1 MKRKIRVDFKKNRS
15 KPARDKTWTR
25 GFEEHQFQDD
35 QTQRNERVRAKGD
48 LSRKRTILQDDK
60 TANAQNLTTAG
71 ELPAVDTKTCLP
83 GRVLRVHGLF
93 SVVETD
99 QGEHFGCTVRRVL
112 KTLATDARHVVAAG
126 DRVWILPD
134 QERTTAPA
142 ATSAAGAGAKAV
154 AHSPASDSLPL
165 TGTPEKK
172 DPLPQRALNPSELP
186 NKGVIE
192 RIEARHGVLE
202 RSARGKE
209 HVLVANLDQVFFV
222 VSVVEPGLKI
232 HLVDRYLAA
241 ANRAQIQAIL
251 CLNKIDLAEAGSYQR
266 LIGCW
271 ERLGVEV
278 ILTSAK
284 TGMGVARLRQLLKGK
299 QSAFSG
305 QSGVG
310 KSSLLNAI
318 EPGLGLRV
326 REVSDVNAKGK
337 HTTTTNE
344 LIRLSAGGWVAD
356 TPGIRQFDIWQ
367 TSAGELEG
375 LFTEFRPFVPFC
387 PFPDCTHTHE
397 EKCAVRAAVNRRLI
411 HASRYH
417 SYLGLLQTR
426 ES

>member
-1 MKRKIRVDFKKNRS
+1 MGMKRKIRVDFKKNRS

-25 GFEEHQFQDD
+25 GFEEHRFEDD
-35 QTQRNERVRAKGD
+35 KSQHAERVRPKGD
-48 LSRKRTILQDDK
+48 MSRKRTILQDGQK
-60 TANAQNLTTAG
+60 SNSEKGATAG
-71 ELPAVDTKTCLP
+71 ELPSVDTLTCLP
-83 GRVLRVHGLF
+83 GRIIRVHGLY

-112 KTLATDARHVVAAG
+112 KTLATDARHVVATG

-134 QERTTAPA
+134 KDRTVSKTSTVPLEIKDKEAPE
-142 ATSAAGAGAKAV
+142 TKDDVS
-154 AHSPASDSLPL
+154 
-165 TGTPEKK
+165 TGPF
-172 DPLPQRALNPSELP
+172 QRALNPSELP
-186 NKGVIE
+186 KQGVIE
-192 RIEARHGVLE
+192 RIEQRHGVLQ

-222 VSVVEPGLKI
+222 VSVVEPDLKI

-241 ANRAQIQAIL
+241 ANRSQIKPII
-251 CLNKIDLAEAGSYQR
+251 CLNKIDLSEAGSYQR
-266 LIGCW
+266 LVGCW

-284 TGMGVARLRQLLKGK
+284 TNLGINRLRHLVKGK

-344 LIRLSAGGWVAD
+344 LIRLREGGWVAD
-356 TPGIRQFDIWQ
+356 TPGVRQFEIWQ

-397 EKCAVRAAVNRRLI
+397 ARCAVRSAVNRRLI

-417 SYLGLLQTR
+417 SYLGLLQSR

>member
-15 KPARDKTWTR
+15 KPARDKNWTR
-25 GFEEHQFQDD
+25 GFEEHRFEDD
-35 QTQRNERVRAKGD
+35 QTQNRERVRPKGE
-48 LSRKRTILQDDK
+48 LSRKRTIVQDRTGPTPD
-60 TANAQNLTTAG
+60 QTTTPG
-71 ELPAVDTKTCLP
+71 ELPAVDTNTCLR
-83 GRVLRVHGLF
+83 GRVLRVHGLY
-93 SVVETD
+93 SVVETE
-99 QGEHFGCTVRRVL
+99 QGDHFGCTVRRVL
-112 KTLATDARHVVAAG
+112 KTLATDARHVVATG
-126 DRVWILPD
+126 DQVWIRPD
-134 QERTTAPA
+134 QDRTVAKPVEKPA
-142 ATSAAGAGAKAV
+142 AG
-154 AHSPASDSLPL
+154 
-165 TGTPEKK
+165 GT
-172 DPLPQRALNPSELP
+172 DVVTLAPQRALNPSELP
-186 NKGVIE
+186 KQGVIE
-192 RIEARHGVLE
+192 RIEPRHGVLE

-241 ANRAQIQAIL
+241 ANRSGIPAVV
-251 CLNKIDLAEAGSYQR
+251 CLNKIDLAEAGMYQR
-266 LIGCW
+266 IIGCW

-278 ILTSAK
+278 LLTSAK
-284 TGMGVARLRQLLKGK
+284 TGWGVGRLRELLVGK

-310 KSSLLNAI
+310 KSSLLNAV

-337 HTTTTNE
+337 HTTTANE
-344 LIRLSAGGWVAD
+344 LIRLRNGGWVAD
-356 TPGIRQFDIWQ
+356 TPGVRQFDIWQ

-375 LFTEFRPFVPFC
+375 LFTDFRPFVPFC

-397 EKCAVRAAVNRRLI
+397 ARCAVRRAVDRRLI

-417 SYLGLLQTR
+417 SYLGLLQSR